1 MDGQLM
7 NTFIA
12 FIAALCSLGFSIL
25 TIAAFAVGMDNV
37 TLGLLLCMAVVSFG
51 HAVHITQI

>member
-1 MDGQLM
+1 M

-12 FIAALCSLGFSIL
+12 FIAALCSLGFSLL

-37 TLGLLLCMAVVSFG
+37 TLGLLLCMAVVWFG